1 MAVIIKQNVS
11 KFNRAFDAVFD
22 LGVKTPLRP
31 GETLIDRYEEL
42 TALEEHHTKRLL
54 KKEALQTI
62 SSKLWD
68 EFIKIRLQKF
78 RDK

>member
-1 MAVIIKQNVS
+1 MTIIIKQNES
-11 KFNRAFDAVFD
+11 NPNRAFDAVFN

-42 TALEEHHTKRLL
+42 TALEKHHTKNLL

-62 SSKLWD
+62 SSELWD

-78 RDK
+78 QDK